1 MILLTIHVI
10 GITLI
15 VLMVGVMAY
24 RMGYG
29 KGERRA
35 LRRMERGG

>member
-1 MILLTIHVI
+1 MMLLAIHVI

-15 VLMVGVMAY
+15 VLMVGVVAY
-24 RMGYG
+24 RMGHG